1 MRYTFKT
8 DARVPE
14 RVIIDRTLLTGKLKV
29 YIDGKQVG
37 PSLQGRRGAAGT
49 FYPVKSGTL
58 EVRSSYVELVP
69 SVWYNENWVDLV
81 PPMQVWQYLLVVL
94 PLIGAVV
101 ITFGQLVGLV
111 VGALGMLLSYVV
123 MRSQRPT
130 NVRLVIGLVIAVLAP
145 VVSVATFLVLKSL
158 VSAK

>member
-14 RVIIDRTLLTGKLKV
+14 RVVIDRTLLTGKLKV

-37 PSLQGRRGAAGT
+37 PSHQGRRGAAGT

-58 EVRSSYVELVP
+58 EVRSSYIELVP

-130 NVRLVIGLVIAVLAP
+130 NVRLAIGLVIAVLAP
-145 VVSVATFLVLKSL
+145 VVSVVTFVVLNNL

>member
-1 MRYTFKT
+1 M
-8 DARVPE
+8 
-14 RVIIDRTLLTGKLKV
+14 
-29 YIDGKQVG
+29 
-37 PSLQGRRGAAGT
+37 
-49 FYPVKSGTL
+49 
-58 EVRSSYVELVP
+58 
-69 SVWYNENWVDLV
+69 DLV

-130 NVRLVIGLVIAVLAP
+130 NVRLAIGLVIAVLAP
-145 VVSVATFLVLKSL
+145 VVSVVTFVVLNNL